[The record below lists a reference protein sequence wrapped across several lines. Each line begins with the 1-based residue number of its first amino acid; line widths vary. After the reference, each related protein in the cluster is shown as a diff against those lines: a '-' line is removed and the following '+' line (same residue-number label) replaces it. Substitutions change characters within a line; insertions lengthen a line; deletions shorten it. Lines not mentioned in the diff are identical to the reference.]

1 MSQRYTK
8 IFKAAI
14 IILCCISIGLCGC
27 KDDLFV
33 HPQVE
38 NQTTGSKTLFVPP
51 STDSA
56 VVLSAGD
63 TACSFIYSP
72 HPKAYYKIKNEGK
85 DFTVTV
91 TDKTST
97 SQKKYASISLVIA
110 DSMFLE
116 NTVLYRSS
124 VSTYIVRS
132 CTKYTNLI
140 IKSSDFSNHESGY
153 FKIQI
158 NEMATRVIT
167 ENESTT
173 TFYQDNSSSDNEK
186 TRVYIKGTAN
196 AQYILQVF
204 SSTDS
209 WILFSSDGSS
219 LFTHYSNMQTQENYP
234 FTFPS
239 DGKNCYIEFK
249 GNIKLRLKR
258 AHEGWSDAITLPVSQ
273 IKTTFCFS
281 DIAPG
286 DIYPSKW
293 FKFYGKPGKQYMIRT
308 SKYSHQA
315 ISVHDSLRYQLSS
328 YTSYFTM
335 PSSSFVYIKS
345 ALSVLQENCIE
356 DSISVYPETT
366 LFTNAIASTV
376 GIPQSFVLT
385 EDDGFTN
392 QSWYYQYVRWFSYSL
407 KANTTYSI
415 SASNNNF
422 GLSFFTGMDIAYY
435 NYQFVN
441 SDYQDFYNITPQSDM
456 TLYVKVASNTGGS
469 SVLSVKV
476 SQ

>member
-1 MSQRYTK
+1 MSQRYTRV
-8 IFKAAI
+8 FKAAI
-14 IILCCISIGLCGC
+14 IVLCCISIGLCGC
-27 KDDLFV
+27 KDDLLV

-38 NQTTGSKTLFVPP
+38 TQTSDSKTLFIPP

-56 VVLSAGD
+56 LMLSIGD
-63 TACSFIYSP
+63 TARSFIYSQ
-72 HPKAYYKIKNEGK
+72 HPKAYYTVKNDGK

-91 TDKTST
+91 TDKAST
-97 SQKKYASISLVIA
+97 SQKKYASISLVVA

-116 NTVLYRSS
+116 NTVLYRSNG
-124 VSTYIVRS
+124 STYFVRS
-132 CTKYTNLI
+132 TTKYTNLI
-140 IKSSDFSNHESGY
+140 IKTSDFLYKESGY

-158 NEMATRVIT
+158 DELATRVIS
-167 ENESTT
+167 ENESTL

-209 WILFSSDGSS
+209 WILFSGNDSP
-219 LFTHYSNMQTQENYP
+219 LFTHYSNMQTQENFP

-239 DGKNCYIEFK
+239 DGKNCYIAFRGK
-249 GNIKLRLKR
+249 IKLRIKR
-258 AHEGWSDAITLPVSQ
+258 AHDGWSDAVTLPVSQ
-273 IKTTFCFS
+273 HKTTFCAS

-308 SKYSHQA
+308 SKYSNQA
-315 ISVHDSLRYQLSS
+315 ISVHDSLRNQISS

-345 ALSVLQENCIE
+345 ALRVLQENCIE

-385 EDDGFTN
+385 ENDAFTN

-407 KANTTYSI
+407 KANTKYSV
-415 SASNNNF
+415 SASNNDF
-422 GLSFFTGMDIAYY
+422 GLSFFIGMDLAYY
-435 NYQFVN
+435 NYEFDN
-441 SDYQDFYNITPQSDM
+441 SDNKNVYNITPQSDM
-456 TLYVKVASNTGGS
+456 TLYVKVTSNIGGS
-469 SVLSVKV
+469 SDLSVNV
-476 SQ
+476 RQ